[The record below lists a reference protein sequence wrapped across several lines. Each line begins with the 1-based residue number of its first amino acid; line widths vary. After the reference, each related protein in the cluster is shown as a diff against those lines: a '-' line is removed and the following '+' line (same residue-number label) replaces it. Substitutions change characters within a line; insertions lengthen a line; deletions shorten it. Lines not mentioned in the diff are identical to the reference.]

1 MAQRPI
7 YPYSWRALRYRL
19 SPTRWFFDKSIR
31 QGVLGGNRPW
41 LIAFVTVRGLLAIK
55 GAVSRKSE
63 RIAIDRLKPGERIL
77 IRTIPVS
84 SAKERKRLLRG
95 E

>member
-1 MAQRPI
+1 MSQRPV
-7 YPYSWRALRYRL
+7 YPYGWRALRYRL
-19 SPTRWFFDKSIR
+19 SPTRWFFDRSVR
-31 QGVLGGNRPW
+31 RGLLGGNRGW
-41 LIAFVTVRGLLAIK
+41 IIAFVTVRSLLAIK

-63 RIAIDRLKPGERIL
+63 HIAIDRLKPGERIL